1 MKTREQ
7 LLEEA
12 LIDVMTWIDNWGPD
26 FVYDAEWPE
35 TLELV
40 NAALDEQPLYIGLTR
55 S

>member
-1 MKTREQ
+1 MNTREQ

-12 LIDVMTWIDNWGPD
+12 LRDVMLWIDNWSPD

-40 NAALDEQPLYIGLTR
+40 NAALDDQPLYIGLTR
-55 S
+55 A